1 MAIPL
6 PFEQT
11 TPPLQPPVAIRTLSL
26 DTPRPSQLPLPLRTP
41 APTAKAK
48 HVLDHPEG
56 SPFNPQKQ
64 QVSPPLP
71 PRTTLHL
78 GLRTLRWILL
88 PFLLDL
94 GGARAALVLRHAV
107 EDLGDVLAAAP
118 PGRLLCTP
126 GMRLAGLEE
135 IDGTKGAAGSRGYGG
150 ERGGDGMGWDGRE
163 EGMIYGKCHRSLSCT
178 CLRLWGVGVE
188 MLVLLFVLS

>member
-1 MAIPL
+1 MKRLGSGAEVGARRVEQLL
-6 PFEQT
+6 PTVTCEMSRGDLDGHPIALRT
-11 TPPLQPPVAIRTLSL
+11 DYTPPTTTLCYSHTL
-26 DTPRPSQLPLPLRTP
+26 LWILHDPHNSPFPSALPLPPPKPNMFLTIPKAAPSTP
-41 APTAKAK
+41 K
-48 HVLDHPEG
+48 E
-56 SPFNPQKQ
+56 Q

-126 GMRLAGLEE
+126 EMRLAGSERIGE
-135 IDGTKGAAGSRGYGG
+135 IDGVNGVRKKEWRG
-150 ERGGDGMGWDGRE
+150 W
-163 EGMIYGKCHRSLSCT
+163 
-178 CLRLWGVGVE
+178 
-188 MLVLLFVLS
+188 